1 MEIYVNPSLS
11 LSFINSNKAIA
22 VANSDYKLV
31 SCEQELLQDV
41 LECIKRNNNDELVYK
56 KYGSL
61 FDKKTIQSFINA
73 LIKENILY
81 KKETSE
87 IKKCTIAVLGAKS
100 YAETFTNLLPEEIS
114 CSVVTDNI
122 EDICKTHSE
131 FDCVV
136 YLPESSKLEDLLKVN
151 AKFIQVNLPFVLFR
165 SDGESL
171 FVGPLV
177 IPYKGACL
185 ECFLNHHVDLL
196 NEASGEELSLNSMK
210 PLIFS
215 KPWPSCFTK
224 AEIEVAFSL
233 LLQDVVKIKCDN
245 VSFDLYERE
254 LCIKPGSLNHIV
266 SHKFVPHT
274 DCCTCHAMNSTCCYI
289 SDLSELKIPETP
301 GPFSHKPISYEF
313 GGLRSVSAEQ
323 TRELLETA
331 MKKTGLNIE
340 IKLDENNPFNE
351 FIPVYDS
358 LLKLTHKNK
367 TPYYFGKQL
376 SHGKGINRQQAYFSA
391 AFEIF
396 ERLSARYFGELPL
409 VRGSIRTLGS
419 HCIDLKE
426 ATKVISKITTPYDPY
441 NVDMPIDW
449 VWGYSLID
457 ECPRL
462 VPASLV
468 FLSNIRFRGHFVG
481 CGSSGLAAGATLEDA
496 IFQGL
501 MEVVEHDAWMI
512 GQAKSEKLPLISYQ
526 GIRRKSVREAI
537 EKLRSVG
544 VEVVSRD
551 YTNDVQIPTF
561 RTWIVDP
568 NNYED
573 YAFEGFGASL
583 DPEIALERS
592 ITEAVQGRGVITK
605 GNDQKIVYAPGRVT
619 GLADYRNSLYKLYY
633 FRRKDMLPTGKTL
646 DIGNYSVPRFNSV
659 ADAVKNAIAKIR
671 KVAPNADIVFVNLTR
686 EAIGVPVVKVYV
698 TNGLQWFGDPLLI
711 PSQRLLGEKGKY
723 EDLYL
728 GSFPH

>member
-1 MEIYVNPSLS
+1 MKLNVNPSLS
-11 LSFINSNKAIA
+11 LSFVNDNQA
-22 VANSDYKLV
+22 VAVVSSDYKLV
-31 SCEQELLQDV
+31 SCEQNLLQDV
-41 LECIKRNNNDELVYK
+41 LACIKANNSDELVFK
-56 KYGSL
+56 KYGHQY
-61 FDKKTIQSFINA
+61 DDQTIQSFLDA
-73 LIKENILY
+73 LLKEKILCRQ
-81 KKETSE
+81 ETTASN
-87 IKKCTIAVLGAKS
+87 KCTIAVLGAEV
-100 YAETFTNLLPEEIS
+100 YAKALIDLLPDEIS
-114 CSVVTDNI
+114 CDLVTDNI
-122 EDICKTHSE
+122 EDLCNSSAGI
-131 FDCVV
+131 DCVV
-136 YLPESSKLEDLLKVN
+136 YLPEFSDLDELLKVN
-151 AKFIQVNLPFVLFR
+151 EKFVQLKQPFVLFR

-171 FVGPLV
+171 FAGPLV

-185 ECFLNHHVDLL
+185 ECFFNHHIDLL
-196 NEASGEELSLNSMK
+196 NKATGKELTLDALR
-210 PLIFS
+210 PLTFA

-224 AEIEVAFSL
+224 MEIEMAFSV
-233 LLQDVVKIKCDN
+233 LLQDVVKFKRDN
-245 VSFDLYERE
+245 VSFELYEKE
-254 LCIKPGSLNHIV
+254 LCIKPGCLNRVV

-274 DCCTCHAMNSTCCYI
+274 NCHTCHAMNAKCCNI
-289 SDLSELKIPETP
+289 FDLRELKIPEIP
-301 GPFSHKPISYEF
+301 SPFSHEPISYEF
-313 GGLRSVSAEQ
+313 GGLRSVSAEH

-351 FIPVYDS
+351 FIPVFDS

-409 VRGSIRTLGS
+409 IRGTIRSLGS
-419 HCIDLKE
+419 HCIDIKE
-426 ATKVISKITTPYDPY
+426 ATKVITKISSPYDTY
-441 NVDMPIDW
+441 DEDMPIDW

-457 ECPRL
+457 DCPRL

-468 FLSNIRFRGHFVG
+468 FLSNVCFRGHFVG

-512 GQAKSEKLPLISYQ
+512 GQAHSAKLPLISYE

-537 EKLRSVG
+537 EKLKAVG

-568 NNYED
+568 NNFED

-605 GNDQKIVYAPGRVT
+605 GNEQKIVYAPGRVT
-619 GLADYRNSLYKLYY
+619 GLADYRNSFYKLYY
-633 FRRKDMLPTGKTL
+633 FRKKDMLPTGETRQ
-646 DIGNYSVPRFNSV
+646 IRNYSVPRFKSV
-659 ADAVKNAIAKIR
+659 ADAIKNALARIR
-671 KVAPNADIVFVNLTR
+671 NVAPNADVVFVNLTR